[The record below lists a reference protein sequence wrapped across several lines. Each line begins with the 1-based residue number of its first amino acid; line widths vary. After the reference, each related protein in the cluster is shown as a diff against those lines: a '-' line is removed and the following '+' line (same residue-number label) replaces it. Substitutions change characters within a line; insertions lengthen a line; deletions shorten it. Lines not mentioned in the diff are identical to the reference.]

1 MHGSLKT
8 FRGSEPV
15 HNQRKERESKRERV
29 KERDVNFCGLKTFV
43 SKLFIITKR
52 QKFY

>member
-29 KERDVNFCGLKTFV
+29 KERDVNFCGM
-43 SKLFIITKR
+43 
-52 QKFY
+52 